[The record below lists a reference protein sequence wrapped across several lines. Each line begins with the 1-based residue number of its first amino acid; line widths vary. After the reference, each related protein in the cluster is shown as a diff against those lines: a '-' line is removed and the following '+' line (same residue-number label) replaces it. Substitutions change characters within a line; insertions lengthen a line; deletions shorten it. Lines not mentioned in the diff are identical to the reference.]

1 MSLTSKQRSK
11 LKAIAS
17 TIDATCIVGVN
28 GITENVV
35 SQIKMDFLT
44 RELVKVKVL
53 PNTGNNPKDCMQK
66 VAEEIHAEPV
76 YTIGNYFVL
85 YKVNN
90 KKGFKHLLAVGE
102 D

>member
-1 MSLTSKQRSK
+1 MTSKERSK

-17 TIDATCIVGVN
+17 TIDASCIIGAN

-35 SQIKMDFLT
+35 CQIKMDFLT

-53 PNTGNNPKDCMQK
+53 PNLGNDKKECMNK
-66 VAEEIHAEPV
+66 IAEKIHAEPV

-90 KKGFKHLLAVGE
+90 KKGFKHLLSVE
-102 D
+102 